1 MATTAQ
7 VEQIVKLFIGY
18 FNRAPAPGGTNYW
31 TGRFEASSEGPAMT
45 WAEIAES
52 FSVQNETTTLYPIME
67 TRDFSATSI
76 QSFLN
81 SVFQNLFGRDIREA
95 GLNYYADQL
104 TSTDPAVQR
113 SVGEIILDII
123 NGAVDGPDKA
133 RIDNKVAVSVDF
145 FNKTDAIPGF
155 VFDADARAVATS
167 LLTGVTDD
175 PATVTPAL
183 AQTNAY
189 IATVDSGQPGVTIN
203 LTNNSDVPGGSGNG
217 TDTQGT
223 ANNDTYQGTVE
234 QSSSGTL
241 QSADSIAGGDGT
253 DTLNVRLIGTN
264 SLSDV
269 VTLNATGLEKI
280 NVIDQVFGPA
290 LFLMDL
296 DAAFGVTEVTATGG
310 NPNSATVFSEVDVG
324 TQLRMVD
331 VEGTLGI
338 DFKGSQAASGSD
350 SFDLYVQ
357 DSGTME
363 SSSRLVFTE
372 NQFSGANEDFEI
384 GNIQTGG
391 GVASFLDLIGLA
403 LDRIN
408 VSGSQLLHLM
418 DSSDGFEELEAARC
432 QRHDRRRRQPDGR
445 WHHRSGFCLHRQWFR
460 RHAGAVHQP
469 AFLVR
474 KPCAARRGRH

>member
-183 AQTNAY
+183 AQTTP
-189 IATVDSGQPGVTIN
+189 ISTTVGGSQPGVTIN
-203 LTNNSDVPGGSGNG
+203 LTTNADLPGGDGGG
-217 TDTQGT
+217 TDTTGT
-223 ANNDTYQGTVE
+223 ANADTYAATVE
-234 QSSSGTL
+234 HEAGYVAEQRCAWR
-241 QSADSIAGGDGT
+241 ADGI
-253 DTLNVRLIGTN
+253 DTLNIR
-264 SLSDV
+264 V
-269 VTLNATGLEKI
+269 VNASQTVAPSATGLEKVAVTSQSQNSQFI
-280 NVIDQVFGPA
+280 LDMSGIAGETELTAID
-290 LFLMDL
+290 
-296 DAAFGVTEVTATGG
+296 T
-310 NPNSATVFSEVDVG
+310 
-324 TQLRMVD
+324 
-331 VEGTLGI
+331 
-338 DFKGSQAASGSD
+338 
-350 SFDLYVQ
+350 
-357 DSGTME
+357 
-363 SSSRLVFTE
+363 
-372 NQFSGANEDFEI
+372 
-384 GNIQTGG
+384 
-391 GVASFLDLIGLA
+391 
-403 LDRIN
+403 
-408 VSGSQLLHLM
+408 
-418 DSSDGFEELEAARC
+418 RC
-432 QRHDRRRRQPDGR
+432 QFVHRLHQCGRGDNCPSGKRRRRQPGELQGR
-445 WHHRSGFCLHRQWFR
+445 QKRLDHGQL
-460 RHAGAVHQP
+460 
-469 AFLVR
+469 
-474 KPCAARRGRH
+474 

>member
-189 IATVDSGQPGVTIN
+189 IDDGGQQP
-203 LTNNSDVPGGSGNG
+203 
-217 TDTQGT
+217 
-223 ANNDTYQGTVE
+223 
-234 QSSSGTL
+234 
-241 QSADSIAGGDGT
+241 AG
-253 DTLNVRLIGTN
+253 RH
-264 SLSDV
+264 
-269 VTLNATGLEKI
+269 
-280 NVIDQVFGPA
+280 DQPDHKRGPA
-290 LFLMDL
+290 
-296 DAAFGVTEVTATGG
+296 
-310 NPNSATVFSEVDVG
+310 
-324 TQLRMVD
+324 
-331 VEGTLGI
+331 
-338 DFKGSQAASGSD
+338 
-350 SFDLYVQ
+350 
-357 DSGTME
+357 
-363 SSSRLVFTE
+363 
-372 NQFSGANEDFEI
+372 
-384 GNIQTGG
+384 
-391 GVASFLDLIGLA
+391 
-403 LDRIN
+403 
-408 VSGSQLLHLM
+408 
-418 DSSDGFEELEAARC
+418 
-432 QRHDRRRRQPDGR
+432 RRRWR
-445 WHHRSGFCLHRQWFR
+445 WHRYHAVRPMPTPMRPRS
-460 RHAGAVHQP
+460 
-469 AFLVR
+469 
-474 KPCAARRGRH
+474 KARRAVRCRTVMCLRRATASTP